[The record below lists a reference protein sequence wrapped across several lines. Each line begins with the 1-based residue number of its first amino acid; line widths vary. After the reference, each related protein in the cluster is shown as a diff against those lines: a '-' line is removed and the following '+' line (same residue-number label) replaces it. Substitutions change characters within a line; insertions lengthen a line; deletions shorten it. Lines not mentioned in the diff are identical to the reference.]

1 MNTLDKIRKLVSNFE
16 QGIEPALLATHKGSY
31 ALVDNTGLVNIFG
44 TASDA
49 ELFAYE
55 KNYEEGDFCIQEI
68 GATVKSMGFIE
79 VDLATQ

>member
-1 MNTLDKIRKLVSNFE
+1 MNTLDKIRKLVRNFE
-16 QGIEPALLATHKGSY
+16 QAIEPALLATNKGSY
-31 ALVDNTGLVNIFG
+31 ALVDKTGLVNIFD

-68 GATVKSMGFIE
+68 GATIKPMGFIA
-79 VDLATQ
+79 VDLARQ